1 MVSDWRFEL
10 AHLIIIVIEVNKK
23 RRKTMASLMDLPRP
37 SELRMTGV
45 NLAAEWKR
53 FRGQWT
59 NYEVATD
66 LETEASA
73 KRAALFLACVGA
85 EARAAY
91 QAMAVD
97 EDAFTTNIETI
108 MDSFERLCGGKDRKV
123 NVTARESPPRTR
135 GKPREEHSATVF
147 APTSAEASRGQIH
160 SMLMVEGHE
169 VGFRL
174 NPSCS
179 INILPSSILHR
190 IDPKGMRVRDH
201 HSTLCMFD
209 NKQLPTAGVI
219 SVLVQNTKSLRK
231 MELEFYVST
240 TCQQSVLGISACL
253 EFELIVMNHKN
264 ICDSENDELT
274 LVASGDKR
282 NLPSFEE
289 IRQVAPSAANEQKAF
304 AFGVKQNSES
314 FEAIRQMA
322 TEGTLELFDCENVS
336 PNCVAGALMD
346 AISSEESRQM
356 ALSAVNET
364 ASKKCVVGLCELMA
378 AETATMNSEIENK
391 QRTPLTD
398 RLETNS
404 KRFEAIHEIRWRLK
418 QRQIKR
424 LRHNRLA

>member
-1 MVSDWRFEL
+1 
-10 AHLIIIVIEVNKK
+10 
-23 RRKTMASLMDLPRP
+23 
-37 SELRMTGV
+37 
-45 NLAAEWKR
+45 
-53 FRGQWT
+53 
-59 NYEVATD
+59 
-66 LETEASA
+66 
-73 KRAALFLACVGA
+73 
-85 EARAAY
+85 
-91 QAMAVD
+91 
-97 EDAFTTNIETI
+97 

-123 NVTARESPPRTR
+123 NVTAREPPPRTR

-147 APTSAEASRGQIH
+147 ALTSAEASRGQIH
-160 SMLMVEGHE
+160 SMLIVEGHE

-179 INILPSSILHR
+179 INILPSSILRR
-190 IDPKGMRVRDH
+190 IDPKGMRVSLRDH
-201 HSTLCMFD
+201 HSTLCMFH
-209 NKQLPTAGVI
+209 NKQLPTEGVV
-219 SVLVQNTKSLRK
+219 SVLVQNPKSLRK
-231 MELEFYVST
+231 MELEFSVST
-240 TCQQSVLGISACL
+240 TCQQPVFGISACL
-253 EFELIVMNHKN
+253 EFELITINHIN
-264 ICDSENDELT
+264 ICDSENDRLT
-274 LVASGDKR
+274 LVASGEKQ
-282 NLPSFEE
+282 NLPSVEE
-289 IRQVAPSAANEQKAF
+289 IRQVAPSASNEQKAF
-304 AFGVKQNSES
+304 VFGVKQNSES

-336 PNCVAGALMD
+336 PNSVAYGLMD

-356 ALSAVNET
+356 VPSAENET